1 LVSTLDRCAARTSS
15 LPIESVG
22 LLPAHCSRFSLTCLQ
37 KIFSLCSYEAVTQ
50 WDASRFTIS
59 RVALPILMNRCDFIL
74 HQFLTDENDSA
85 GEAPLPSV
93 RVEELIYVLQE
104 LARLVL
110 HPSTASIVELPIVV
124 KGVGD
129 KTSNVEHTHL
139 LVLFPSLCE
148 LVICRE
154 ARVRELVQV
163 LLRLVSTE
171 LGLGKRHS

>member
-1 LVSTLDRCAARTSS
+1 
-15 LPIESVG
+15 
-22 LLPAHCSRFSLTCLQ
+22 
-37 KIFSLCSYEAVTQ
+37 
-50 WDASRFTIS
+50 
-59 RVALPILMNRCDFIL
+59 MNRCDFIL
-74 HQFLTDENDSA
+74 HQFLTDENDS